1 LKAQSTAEAY
11 ARRTIPYWAKIV
23 ALFFV
28 SWLFIYGNR
37 AILTPVIGEVKADFG
52 MTNAQIGLMNSL
64 FFLAYTVVQIPS
76 GILGDTFSKKWVL
89 IPGFFLSGVC
99 LAITGAAESLWIAIG
114 AWTLSG
120 IGQGTYYGP
129 QFALSSQA
137 LPGKYRTLGSAIIN
151 SGGAFGLSLGFMV
164 SSYFTLSQGYSWRI
178 SFYLFA
184 ALTIMVSLIMWV
196 IIKEEPNM
204 RKEKTKNIETSD
216 SFAATPS
223 MKTLFTN
230 RNLLVSYAVS
240 FCSLYGFSVMVTWLP
255 YYLQT
260 EREFDGSE
268 AGVVSSLLAW
278 ASLPG
283 ALAFSWLCDRLGKR
297 KLLMAILIPCAAL
310 STLILAYSHNPVWII
325 IALICYGLTGKLAL
339 DPVLIAFVADNA
351 PKELYGT
358 AFGVYNFVAM
368 SSTIFAPYL
377 TGYLA
382 DRLGSMEIGFYL
394 SAGLLMIGVFALF
407 FAREKAER
415 RMVK

>member
-1 LKAQSTAEAY
+1 MKAQSTAEVH
-11 ARRTIPYWAKIV
+11 ARRTIPYWVKIV

-28 SWLFIYGNR
+28 SWIFIYGNR
-37 AILTPVIGEVKADFG
+37 AILTPVIGEVKAEFG

-64 FFLAYTVVQIPS
+64 FFLAYTVVQIPA
-76 GILGDTFSKKWVL
+76 GIVGDTFSKKWVL

-99 LAITGAAESLWIAIG
+99 LAITGATESLWIVTY
-114 AWTLSG
+114 AWALSG
-120 IGQGTYYGP
+120 VGQGTYYGP

-137 LPGKYRTLGSAIIN
+137 IPEKYRTLGSAIIN
-151 SGGAFGLSLGFMV
+151 SGSAFGLSLGFMV

-184 ALTIMVSLIMWV
+184 ALTIMVSLIMWM
-196 IIKEEPNM
+196 IIKEEPNI
-204 RKEKTKNIETSD
+204 RREKEKNMQKAP
-216 SFAATPS
+216 SFTILS
-223 MKTLFTN
+223 MKVLFTN
-230 RNLLVSYAVS
+230 RNLLVSYAIS

-260 EREFDGSE
+260 ERGFGGSE

-310 STLILAYSHNPVWII
+310 STLVLAYSHDSVFII
-325 IALICYGLTGKLAL
+325 SALICYGLTGKLAL

-382 DRLGSMEIGFYL
+382 DRIGSMEIGFYF
-394 SAGLLMIGVFALF
+394 SAGLLVISVFALA
-407 FAREKAER
+407 FAREKGR
-415 RMVK
+415 T